1 MINIDKENN
10 GGLYEKTDSIIYFIM
25 LFATTFLF
33 AVEIVEEK
41 NYEYDISNTTKSIK
55 VANLW
60 VTEAFENPK
69 EVVQLYD
76 EDLNTLVINGT
87 YMVWVMPIY
96 FTLKIQVKGD
106 KLVVKFNNFRYG
118 TAKLKLDKTTIGLS
132 DFYNKLDELAESLNQ
147 YYINF

>member
-1 MINIDKENN
+1 MKK
-10 GGLYEKTDSIIYFIM
+10 LTVLFIM
-25 LFATTFLF
+25 LFATAFLF

-55 VANLW
+55 IANLW

-76 EDLNTLVINGT
+76 EDLNILVINGT

-106 KLVVKFNNFRYG
+106 NLLVKFNNFRYG
-118 TAKLKLDKTTIGLS
+118 TAKMKINKTTTGLS
-132 DFYNKLDELAESLNQ
+132 DFYNNCDDLSKSLYD
-147 YYINF
+147 YYLNF

>member
-1 MINIDKENN
+1 MKKLFFGI
-10 GGLYEKTDSIIYFIM
+10 LFI
-25 LFATTFLF
+25 LISSFAF

-41 NYEYDISNTTKSIK
+41 NYEYDITSATKSIK

-76 EDLNTLVINGT
+76 EDLNTMVINGT
-87 YMVWVMPIY
+87 YMVSIIISTMPIY
-96 FTLKIQVKGD
+96 FTLKIQVKGN

-118 TAKLKLDKTTIGLS
+118 TAKLKLDKTTMGLS
-132 DFYNKLDELAESLNQ
+132 DFYNNCDKLAESLNQ
-147 YYINF
+147 YYLNF

>member
-1 MINIDKENN
+1 MKK
-10 GGLYEKTDSIIYFIM
+10 LFIGIAFI
-25 LFATTFLF
+25 LFSSFAF

-41 NYEYDISNTTKSIK
+41 NYEYDITNATKSIK

-60 VTEAFENPK
+60 VTEAYENPK

-87 YMVWVMPIY
+87 YMVWVMPISY
-96 FTLKIQVKGD
+96 TLKIQVKGN

-118 TAKLKLDKTTIGLS
+118 IAKLKLDKTTMGLS
-132 DFYNKLDELAESLNQ
+132 DFYTNCDKLAESLNQ
-147 YYINF
+147 YYLDF